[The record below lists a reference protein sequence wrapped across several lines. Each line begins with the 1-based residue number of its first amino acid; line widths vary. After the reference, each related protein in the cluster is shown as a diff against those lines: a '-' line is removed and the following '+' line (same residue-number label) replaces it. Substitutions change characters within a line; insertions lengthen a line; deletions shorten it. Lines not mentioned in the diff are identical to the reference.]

1 MSDKPEVHRADLR
14 IAYLKL
20 VGLAVD
26 LKEHGHIA
34 VSIEYYAK
42 SDDVYVRA
50 HPKRQGRASTKDYRM
65 TVCLSPIGYS
75 LNAALMRL
83 ENSIEEIGFLNDR
96 EEMLHGKKIES
107 PDSFHPKDWAKIIGR
122 KA

>member
-1 MSDKPEVHRADLR
+1 MSANKEIRRADLR
-14 IAYLKL
+14 AAYLKL

-26 LKEHGHIA
+26 LKENGCIA
-34 VSIEYYAK
+34 VSVEYYAN
-42 SDDVYVRA
+42 SDDVYIRA
-50 HPKRQGRASTKDYRM
+50 CPKRQGMPSKNDYRM

-83 ENSIEEIGFLNDR
+83 ENAIEEIGFLNDR

-107 PDSFHPKDWAKIIGR
+107 PDSFHPKDWAKITGR

>member
-1 MSDKPEVHRADLR
+1 MSQKRVVHRAELR
-14 IAYLKL
+14 AAYLKL
-20 VGLAVD
+20 AGLALD
-26 LKEHGHIA
+26 LRESGHLT
-34 VSIEYYAK
+34 VSVEYYSH

-50 HPKRQGRASTKDYRM
+50 CPKRQGMPSKNDYRM